1 MRSSVAAVMNFS
13 SPYSPSDLDKI
24 NEVLPYLFIGS
35 YGAAEN
41 LEYLREQRITHA
53 ICLEQQPE
61 SMVALSNLC
70 LPMSDHGDSD
80 LGLLLAAALP
90 FIESARASGGRVL
103 VFCARGINRS
113 AALVAGYLRIALRCS
128 PEEAL
133 GRVVANRPFISLHE
147 GYLSQLEKLSIS
159 A

>member
-1 MRSSVAAVMNFS
+1 MNLS

-24 NEVLPYLFIGS
+24 SEVLPYLFIGS

-41 LEYLREQRITHA
+41 LEYLREHGITHA
-53 ICLEQQPE
+53 VCLIEQQPE

-80 LGLLLAAALP
+80 LSLLLAEVLP

-103 VFCARGINRS
+103 IFCALGVNRS

-128 PEEAL
+128 PQEAL
-133 GRVVANRPFISLHE
+133 SRVVAKRPFISLHE
-147 GYLSQLEKLSIS
+147 GYLSQLEQLSVS

>member
-1 MRSSVAAVMNFS
+1 LAVMTFS

-41 LEYLREQRITHA
+41 LAYLREQRITHA
-53 ICLEQQPE
+53 ICLLKQQPE

-70 LPMSDHGDSD
+70 LPMSDYGDSD
-80 LGLLLAAALP
+80 LSLLLAAALP

-103 VFCARGINRS
+103 IFCALGVNRS

-133 GRVVANRPFISLHE
+133 SRVVASRPFISLHG
-147 GYLSQLEKLSIS
+147 GYLFQLEQLSIS